1 MEKLYRARRDGVFTG
16 LLWACVLFCAWGV
29 LDVLGGTPPGAARVA
44 LLILVAGTA
53 VLCLWTL
60 YGTRYVLTRDRLR
73 IRCGPFRSSI
83 PLADI
88 RAVVPVRNLLSGAAL
103 AVDRLHVQTRRGA
116 GAFISPA
123 DRERFLQDLRTREP
137 RLVAEGDRLVRR

>member
-1 MEKLYRARRDGVFTG
+1 MEKRYPARRDGLFTG
-16 LLWACVLFCAWGV
+16 LLWACVLFCVWGV
-29 LDVLGGTPPGAARVA
+29 LDVLRGTPSGAARVV
-44 LLILVAGTA
+44 LVILVAGTA

-83 PLADI
+83 RLADI

-103 AVDRLHVQTRRGA
+103 ARDRLHVQTRRGA
-116 GAFISPA
+116 GAYISPA
-123 DRERFLQDLRTREP
+123 DRDRFLQDLRAREP
-137 RLVAEGDRLVRR
+137 QLAAEGDRLIRK